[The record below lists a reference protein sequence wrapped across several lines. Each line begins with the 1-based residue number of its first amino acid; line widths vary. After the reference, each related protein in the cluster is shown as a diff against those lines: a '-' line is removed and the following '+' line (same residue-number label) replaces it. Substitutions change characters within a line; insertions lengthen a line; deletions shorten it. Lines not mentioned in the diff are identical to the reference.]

1 MILQKLFVNKIALS
15 IGAIVV
21 IFLYVGYLNHKN
33 TLLNNKITTIRNTT
47 DAAVNTANDN
57 TLKIKANALANKNIL
72 MNTLNKETVK
82 NINKETALRK
92 SVDNLPSNS
101 YRLNANELAILE
113 SIGNDENDK

>member
-1 MILQKLFVNKIALS
+1 MILQKLFVNKIALC
-15 IGAIVV
+15 IGAIVI
-21 IFLYVGYLNHKN
+21 IFLYVGYLNYKN
-33 TLLNNKITTIRNTT
+33 TLLNNKIITIRNTA